1 VHGGVNMLVTEEHLP
16 IPHLVSSCCIIVL
29 RSKMDIKHLQALRK
43 QLLEI
48 GSRYQITGI
57 YVFGS
62 VARGEST
69 SSSDVDFLIEMQEGA
84 SMLGVG
90 GFIHDASEL
99 LEVEVDA
106 IPMAV
111 LAKMEDRKFKT
122 QVQSEAVPL

>member
-1 VHGGVNMLVTEEHLP
+1 
-16 IPHLVSSCCIIVL
+16 
-29 RSKMDIKHLQALRK
+29 MDIHRLKKAKK

-62 VARGEST
+62 TARGESA
-69 SSSDVDFLIEMQEGA
+69 SISDVDFLIEMQEGA

-90 GFIHDASEL
+90 GFIHDASKL

-106 IPMAV
+106 IPISLLSKV
-111 LAKMEDRKFKT
+111 TDQSFIDR
-122 QVQSEAVPL
+122 VQSEAVPL